1 MAIAWTARE
10 AINTQQKNTIAVI
23 KPAFRKASWAGIVS
37 TSAVIPS
44 GHFSP
49 TLSSNRFGVCCG
61 LGERPFGEDS
71 RYSVSLMDLCVGRFF
86 SFQAAQTFGEMP
98 LHLYVR

>member
-1 MAIAWTARE
+1 MAIAWTARV

-37 TSAVIPS
+37 TSVVIPS

-71 RYSVSLMDLCVGRFF
+71 RCDFLGWNAIQF
-86 SFQAAQTFGEMP
+86 SSPGYYLTQSA
-98 LHLYVR
+98 RNI